1 MDDFI
6 PLMSTVLGRR
16 LAILLLHA
24 AITRPR
30 RPEPAARRRVDPCL
44 GPVTG
49 LPPRPLPTA
58 EDVLQARLRG
68 GAMSREDYRSAM
80 ARLATEDDASHPTPP
95 P

>member
-6 PLMSTVLGRR
+6 PLMSAVFGRR
-16 LAILLLHA
+16 LAIFLLHA
-24 AITRPR
+24 AITRR
-30 RPEPAARRRVDPCL
+30 RQPESAARRRVDPCL

-58 EDVLQARLRG
+58 EDELQDGLRG

-80 ARLATEDDASHPTPP
+80 ARLATEDDASHPVPP